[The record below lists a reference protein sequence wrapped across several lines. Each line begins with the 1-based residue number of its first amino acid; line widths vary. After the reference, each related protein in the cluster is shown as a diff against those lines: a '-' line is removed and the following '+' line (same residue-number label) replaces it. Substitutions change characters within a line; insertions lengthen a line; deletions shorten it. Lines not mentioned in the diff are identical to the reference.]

1 MSTNYHQQRPQ
12 TRTREYD
19 VGLWNDRG
27 SLLPVAG
34 YIKGP
39 ASGQTVS
46 FIDRT
51 IHEALL
57 SDQLAW
63 VHNLRASNSISVAFT
78 SQNRIVDHC
87 GFLWGLHF
95 SDSPLDEHFDGRQER
110 KSTKSPP
117 PPRRSKLPPWRTE
130 RTKQTSLTRRGA
142 SNKTIRSDTLLNVQ
156 WPLFPD
162 KIVFHITF
170 FYFKATNSVHF
181 CSVTHT
187 SNKMRY
193 FYYLELNTIYNLS
206 HWYITNCLQ
215 FL

>member
-63 VHNLRASNSISVAFT
+63 VHNFRARNSISVVFT
-78 SQNRIVDHC
+78 SQNRIVDHY

-95 SDSPLDEHFDGRQER
+95 SDSPSDEHFDGRQER

-117 PPRRSKLPPWRTE
+117 AKTVKTCHHDEQKKLNKPVLNGEAPL
-130 RTKQTSLTRRGA
+130 TKQFDLIRR
-142 SNKTIRSDTLLNVQ
+142 
-156 WPLFPD
+156 W
-162 KIVFHITF
+162 TF
-170 FYFKATNSVHF
+170 SGPYFLIK
-181 CSVTHT
+181 
-187 SNKMRY
+187 
-193 FYYLELNTIYNLS
+193 
-206 HWYITNCLQ
+206 
-215 FL
+215 